1 VVPTPASSFPTTSTS
16 SKFLSLESLFD
27 TFDTPVQGSI
37 LEELEDEEIST
48 THAQEVLTLRDSFF
62 RSGPALFP
70 TGTMMGSAT
79 KCDYVSFRNYILN
92 THLSPNSAL
101 NFGKT
106 FYV

>member
-1 VVPTPASSFPTTSTS
+1 VVPTPASSFPTISTS

-37 LEELEDEEIST
+37 LEELEDEETS

-70 TGTMMGSAT
+70 TGIDGQRRQM
-79 KCDYVSFRNYILN
+79 
-92 THLSPNSAL
+92 
-101 NFGKT
+101 
-106 FYV
+106 

>member
-1 VVPTPASSFPTTSTS
+1 VVPTPASASFPPTSTS

-37 LEELEDEEIST
+37 LEELEDEETS

-79 KCDYVSFRNYILN
+79 KCDYVSFRNYILICRM
-92 THLSPNSAL
+92 
-101 NFGKT
+101 KQ
-106 FYV
+106 

>member
-37 LEELEDEEIST
+37 LEELEDEETS

-70 TGTMMGSAT
+70 TGTIDGQRHKM
-79 KCDYVSFRNYILN
+79 
-92 THLSPNSAL
+92 
-101 NFGKT
+101 
-106 FYV
+106 

>member
-37 LEELEDEEIST
+37 LEELEDEETS

-70 TGTMMGSAT
+70 TGTVMGIAT
-79 KCDYVSFRNYILN
+79 KM
-92 THLSPNSAL
+92 
-101 NFGKT
+101 
-106 FYV
+106 